1 MAHLHQH
8 TGQNHINF
16 GSIGQKIKMFG
27 EVAAAAKGIEETG
40 IFLKKYIRTNSRYC
54 CCTCY
59 LRFIIITKK
68 YKSLYIK

>member
-27 EVAAAAKGIEETG
+27 EVAAAAKGVVETA
-40 IFLKKYIRTNSRYC
+40 IYLKNT
-54 CCTCY
+54 
-59 LRFIIITKK
+59 LGPVVGAAAA
-68 YKSLYIK
+68 LAV

>member
-27 EVAAAAKGIEETG
+27 EVAAAAKGIVETG
-40 IFLKKYIRTNSRYC
+40 IFLKNT
-54 CCTCY
+54 
-59 LRFIIITKK
+59 LGPVVAAAGA
-68 YKSLYIK
+68 LAL